1 MDKIQAIKQR
11 HSVRAYTDKSI
22 PEDIVDILSGEVE
35 KINAESGLN
44 IQFLTEEPEAFDSL
58 LAHYGRFENV
68 KNYFALVGK
77 KGDDTDEKVGYYGER
92 LVILSQTLG
101 LNTCWVAL
109 TFSRK
114 KAKVK
119 VEEGESL
126 VVVISL
132 GYGKTQGTMH
142 KSKSAD
148 KVSDLKEGDPEWYKR
163 GVECALLAPTAI
175 NQQKFFI
182 KRNGNAVSI
191 AATGG
196 GKMGRV
202 DLGIVKHDFEVGAGK
217 ENFVWAE

>member
-1 MDKIQAIKQR
+1 MDKIQAIKAR
-11 HSVRAYTDKSI
+11 HSVRAYTEESI
-22 PEDIVDILSGEVE
+22 PENVVKTLSDEVE
-35 KINAESGLN
+35 TINRESGLN
-44 IQFLTEEPEAFDSL
+44 IQLVTEEPQAFDSF

-77 KGDDTDEKVGYYGER
+77 KGDDTDEKIGYYGER

-114 KAKVK
+114 KAKVNIS
-119 VEEGESL
+119 EDESL

-132 GYGKTQGTMH
+132 GYGKTQGAQH
-142 KSKSAD
+142 KAKGAD
-148 KVSDLKEGDPEWYKR
+148 KVSDLKDDDPDWYKR
-163 GVECALLAPTAI
+163 GVECALLAPTAV
-175 NQQKFFI
+175 NQQKFYI
-182 KRNGNAVSI
+182 SRSGNSVSVT
-191 AATGG
+191 ATGG

-202 DLGIVKHDFEVGAGK
+202 DLGIVKHDFEIGAGK